1 MMGLRLKDLADQVV
15 VITGASSGIGLCT
28 AKMAAERGAR
38 VVLAARSE
46 NGLAQAAAEI
56 ERDGGAAATVVADVA
71 RPEDAQRIAET
82 AIAAFGGIDTWVNN
96 AGVSIYGRL
105 TEIDLEDARRLFDT
119 NFWGVVNGSNAAIP
133 HLREHGGALINI
145 GSMVSEQAIPLQGIY
160 VASKHAVKGYT
171 DTLRLELEEDGAP
184 ISVTLVKPAA
194 IDTPFFEH
202 AKNYMESAPK
212 PPAPVYD
219 PTVVARAI
227 LECAER
233 PVRDVFVGGGGR
245 MIAGMGTVAPRLTDK
260 YLERSMFDSQKY
272 DYAGEGS
279 DSLYAPADP
288 EGRERGRYE
297 GHVLK
302 SSAYTT
308 AVLHPATTALVVL
321 GVGLV
326 AAAGWRMLST
336 ERDA

>member
-1 MMGLRLKDLADQVV
+1 MGLRLKKLADQVV

-28 AKMAAERGAR
+28 AKMAAARGAR

-46 NGLAQAAAEI
+46 AGLAQAAAGI
-56 ERDGGAAATVVADVA
+56 ERDGGSATVVVADVS
-71 RPEDAQRIAET
+71 RPEDAERIAET
-82 AIAAFGGIDTWVNN
+82 AIAAYGSIDTWVNN

-133 HLREHGGALINI
+133 HLRTHGGALINI

-171 DTLRLELEEDGAP
+171 DTLRIELEEDGAP

-202 AKNYMESAPK
+202 AKNYMEAAPK

-219 PTVVARAI
+219 PAVVARAI

-245 MIAGMGTVAPRLTDK
+245 MIAGMGTLAPRLTDK

-272 DYAGEGS
+272 DHPGDGS
-279 DSLYAPADP
+279 DSLYEPAGP
-288 EGRERGRYE
+288 SGRERGKYGGR
-297 GHVLK
+297 VKK
-302 SSAYTT
+302 SSAYT
-308 AVLHPATTALVVL
+308 AAALHPTTTALVVL

-336 ERDA
+336 DRDT

>member
-1 MMGLRLKDLADQVV
+1 MGYRLKKLSDQVV

-28 AKMAAERGAR
+28 AKMAAARGAR

-46 NGLAQAAAEI
+46 EGLAQAVEAI
-56 ERDGGAAATVVADVA
+56 ERKGGSAVFVVADVA
-71 RPEDAQRIAET
+71 RAEDAQKIADM
-82 AIAAFGGIDTWVNN
+82 AIASYGGIDSWVNN

-105 TEIDLEDARRLFDT
+105 ADIPIDDARRLFDV
-119 NFWGVVNGSNAAIP
+119 NFWGVVHGCTAAIP

-145 GSMVSEQAIPLQGIY
+145 GSMVSEQAVPLQGIY

-171 DTLRLELEEDGAP
+171 DALRLELEEEGAP
-184 ISVTLVKPAA
+184 ISVSLVKPAA

-212 PPAPVYD
+212 PPPPVYD
-219 PTVVARAI
+219 PNIVAATI

-245 MIAGMGTVAPRLTDK
+245 MITGMGRVAPRLTDK
-260 YLERSMFDSQKY
+260 YLERSMFDAQKY
-272 DYAGEGS
+272 DHPGEGS
-279 DSLYAPADP
+279 DSLYASSAPHA
-288 EGRERGRYE
+288 RERGLYD
-297 GHVLK
+297 GHVMK

-308 AVLHPATTALVVL
+308 AALHPAATALVVL
-321 GVGLV
+321 GVGIV
-326 AAAGWRMLST
+326 AAAGYRYLT
-336 ERDA
+336 EEA

>member
-1 MMGLRLKDLADQVV
+1 MGVNLKKVSDQVV
-15 VITGASSGIGLCT
+15 VITGASSGIGLVT

-38 VVLAARSE
+38 VVMAARDGE
-46 NGLAQAAAEI
+46 GLTRAAGEI
-56 ERDGGAAATVVADVA
+56 ERHGGAATTVVADVA
-71 RPEDAQRIAET
+71 SPADAQRIAET
-82 AIAAFGGIDTWVNN
+82 AIAAYGGIDSWVNN

-105 TEIDLEDARRLFDT
+105 TEIDIEDARRLFDT

-145 GSMVSEQAIPLQGIY
+145 GSMVSDQAIPLQGIY

-171 DTLRLELEEDGAP
+171 DTLRIELEEDGAP
-184 ISVTLVKPAA
+184 IAVTLIKPAA

-202 AKNYMESAPK
+202 AKNYMEAAPK

-219 PTVVARAI
+219 PSVVARTI

-233 PVRDVFVGGGGR
+233 PVREVFVGGGGR

-272 DYAGEGS
+272 DHPGNGS
-279 DSLYAPADP
+279 DSLYAPARP
-288 EGRERGRYE
+288 FGREHGKYD
-297 GHVLK
+297 GHVMK

-308 AVLHPATTALVVL
+308 AALHPAATALVVL

-326 AAAGWRMLST
+326 AAAGWSMLT
-336 ERDA
+336 AERDA